1 MNNNN
6 KKPSALMALTSAAMA
21 LTGVGGKT
29 EAAAPV
35 SEPVLSYHVSHYR
48 EADIE
53 RKDHLGGAR
62 ERYEIDTHQL
72 GFAAPLT
79 HAADLKLDLMVESM
93 SGASPW
99 YIQPDADGRPVQ
111 AMSGASIKEERYD
124 VQGRF
129 NHFVSKDTVLSYLAG
144 YSDEHDYQAINV
156 GLEIEHNIPVQQLT
170 VSGGIGYSD
179 DELEPTQGTTPV
191 SVVKADKDNLTAFVG
206 VGLIVNER
214 TAVQTNLSVS
224 DQQGFLSDP
233 YKLVFIANQVNPL
246 FADSRPDD
254 RRQWVWL
261 TRLRHFVPAA
271 NAAFH
276 ADYRYFDDDWDV
288 ESHTLELGW
297 YQNIGVSWRFDTALR
312 WYSQTAAYFYAPYF
326 LSARPDGYATSDYR
340 LSPYGALGLRLKLV
354 KKLGPWQLS
363 AELESYSA
371 KDSYSL
377 DSVEVENPGLVEFTT
392 FSLGFDR
399 VF

>member
-1 MNNNN
+1 
-6 KKPSALMALTSAAMA
+6 MALTSAALA
-21 LTGVGGKT
+21 LPGMSSNAD
-29 EAAAPV
+29 AAAPV
-35 SEPVLSYHVSHYR
+35 SEPVLSYHASHYR

-72 GFAAPLT
+72 GLAAPLSRAT
-79 HAADLKLDLMVESM
+79 DIKLDLMVESM

-99 YIQPDADGRPVQ
+99 YVQPGAGGKPVQ

-124 VQGRF
+124 IQGRL
-129 NHFVSKDTVLSYLAG
+129 NHFVSSDTVLSYMAG
-144 YSDEHDYQAINV
+144 YSDEHDYEAVNV
-156 GLEIEHNIPVQQLT
+156 GFEFEHTLPAKQLT
-170 VSGGIGYSD
+170 LSSGIGYSD

-191 SVVKADKDNLTAFVG
+191 SVLKAEKDNLTLFA
-206 VGLIVNER
+206 GLGLVLDAR
-214 TAVQTNLSVS
+214 TAVQTSLSVS

-233 YKLVFIANQVNPL
+233 YKLVYIANQNNPL

-261 TRLRHFVPAA
+261 TRFRHFVPAA

-297 YQNIGVSWRFDTALR
+297 YQNVGPTWRIDTSLR
-312 WYSQTAAYFYAPYF
+312 WYSQTAAFFYAPYF
-326 LSARPDGYATSDYR
+326 LSQRADGYASSDYR
-340 LSPYGALGLRLKLV
+340 LSPYGALGLRVKTV

-363 AELESYSA
+363 AEFEAYSA
-371 KDSYSL
+371 KASYSL
-377 DSVEVENPGLVEFTT
+377 DDVDVENPGLVEFNTVT
-392 FSLGFDR
+392 LGFDR